1 MTKFSGK
8 SKSRAVKLGAA
19 AVSIVLACSMSVAT
33 LSASAF
39 TASGVKGDYY
49 TSFGSKSDVVKAGN
63 ALNEEISE
71 EGFVL
76 MKNNGVLP
84 LAASIQQGWSKRQ
97 TKVSVFGKASTNLL
111 IGGSGSGSGNTAGA
125 ATIKDSLELAGYDV
139 NDTLWNWYSGDVS
152 GANSYTRIS
161 GDQVTHGLA
170 TIETT
175 TAAFNEGKATF
186 EGSLSDYSDAA
197 VVVFARQGGEGIDL
211 PTSSVDGITLP
222 ENAEVGDELTLSE
235 NGNKTLKGR
244 TGEGRYLDHY
254 LELDED
260 EEALLDYVESKFD
273 KVIVVINSSNAM
285 EMTELQNDA
294 NVDGIVWVGG
304 PGNQGINAL
313 GRLLSGAVNF
323 SGRTVDLYASDY
335 SKIPAMANFADQH
348 TIGDDT
354 IAYYVPA
361 DNEDG
366 GQWVYGNVYLN
377 EDGSIYY
384 LNDGTGFGLS
394 RTNSGLAS
402 HGNVY
407 CKVEYEEDIF
417 VGYRY
422 YETYAADISEGGEE
436 WYKQNVVYPFGYG
449 LSYTT
454 FTQEVTATVNGAA
467 LNNQALT
474 GNETV
479 TVSVKVTNTGDYA
492 GKDVVQLYVAAPYDA
507 TNAPI
512 SKAVRTLVDFGKTDT
527 LQPDESQTLTFD
539 IKLQDLASY
548 DWSDANKNNHEGY
561 ELDRGSYTIT
571 AMKNSH
577 ESYGNSASAG
587 FRIEN
592 VVNYDTDS
600 VTGNDVENRFV
611 DYNWGTS
618 EEGNYSTVNETMN
631 IMNRAEGLDESAP
644 AKPTFDEMEASEDF
658 FVSLAAE
665 NKTVRYD
672 FTNDTKETPW
682 YYESV
687 PEGVSQVAEDAKN
700 REIEITWADMKGV
713 DKDDPLWDEFLNQ
726 FKFSELTAVIGQGAA
741 AAATVV
747 GKPGSTNSDGPSTIA
762 EVSYASECVIGATFN
777 KELANRMGAMIGE
790 EALWNGKSGWYGP
803 AMNTHRTPFSG
814 RNFEYYSEDPILA
827 GFMAANTVAGAESKG
842 LRCFIKHYAVNDCET
857 DKSAPSLVTWASEQA
872 LREIYLKPFEM
883 AIELGGASGIMTAF
897 SRVGAVSCAN
907 NYALVDCLARGEW
920 GFDGYMITDMFV
932 SSYMNV
938 DKMLRSGGVIPFTR
952 GTVEGV
958 YDAEDNMVYV
968 GELQENGIYTTEK
981 TIASPTQFMLV
992 RNAVKNTL
1000 YAALQSSEILGV
1012 SEGVGYDIDKVV
1024 NLDAIQGRNLGAT
1037 QQNSKFV
1044 GSVGVNSDIMDNL
1057 NGTVT
1062 YYELVSTLPAGLSF
1076 DSKTGLIT
1084 GTPTEAGEYTI
1095 IVRNYVDGW
1104 IAKEVAYDLSVVAAE
1119 GSTTPGGETTDTSE
1133 LESDIADLNDKIT
1146 DLQGKIDS
1154 MGGTEAPKADN
1165 GLAIAGIVIG
1175 VVGVVAAG
1183 AALAFVFLKKKD

>member
-422 YETYAADISEGGEE
+422 YDKKKTE
-436 WYKQNVVYPFGYG
+436 VLYPFGHG
-449 LSYTT
+449 LSYTEFVYSDLELSAEEISDEET
-454 FTQEVTATVNGAA
+454 LTVRM
-467 LNNQALT
+467 
-474 GNETV
+474 TV
-479 TVSVKVTNTGDYA
+479 KNVGTYR
-492 GKDVVQLYVAAPYDA
+492 GKEAIQLYVGEDHPKIIRPVKELRA
-507 TNAPI
+507 
-512 SKAVRTLVDFGKTDT
+512 FCKTE
-527 LQPDESQTLTFD
+527 LQPGESKPVEFV
-539 IKLQDLASY
+539 
-548 DWSDANKNNHEGY
+548 
-561 ELDRGSYTIT
+561 LDRRAFAY
-571 AMKNSH
+571 
-577 ESYGNSASAG
+577 
-587 FRIEN
+587 
-592 VVNYDTDS
+592 YD
-600 VTGNDVENRFV
+600 EK
-611 DYNWGTS
+611 
-618 EEGNYSTVNETMN
+618 
-631 IMNRAEGLDESAP
+631 AH
-644 AKPTFDEMEASEDF
+644 DF
-658 FVSLAAE
+658 L
-665 NKTVRYD
+665 
-672 FTNDTKETPW
+672 
-682 YYESV
+682 V
-687 PEGVSQVAEDAKN
+687 P
-700 REIEITWADMKGV
+700 
-713 DKDDPLWDEFLNQ
+713 P
-726 FKFSELTAVIGQGAA
+726 
-741 AAATVV
+741 
-747 GKPGSTNSDGPSTIA
+747 
-762 EVSYASECVIGATFN
+762 
-777 KELANRMGAMIGE
+777 
-790 EALWNGKSGWYGP
+790 
-803 AMNTHRTPFSG
+803 
-814 RNFEYYSEDPILA
+814 
-827 GFMAANTVAGAESKG
+827 
-842 LRCFIKHYAVNDCET
+842 
-857 DKSAPSLVTWASEQA
+857 
-872 LREIYLKPFEM
+872 
-883 AIELGGASGIMTAF
+883 
-897 SRVGAVSCAN
+897 
-907 NYALVDCLARGEW
+907 
-920 GFDGYMITDMFV
+920 
-932 SSYMNV
+932 
-938 DKMLRSGGVIPFTR
+938 
-952 GTVEGV
+952 
-958 YDAEDNMVYV
+958 
-968 GELQENGIYTTEK
+968 
-981 TIASPTQFMLV
+981 
-992 RNAVKNTL
+992 
-1000 YAALQSSEILGV
+1000 
-1012 SEGVGYDIDKVV
+1012 
-1024 NLDAIQGRNLGAT
+1024 
-1037 QQNSKFV
+1037 
-1044 GSVGVNSDIMDNL
+1044 
-1057 NGTVT
+1057 
-1062 YYELVSTLPAGLSF
+1062 
-1076 DSKTGLIT
+1076 
-1084 GTPTEAGEYTI
+1084 GEYTI
-1095 IVRNYVDGW
+1095 FIGSSSRDLRLTGKVLVRPSHFAPMTVTPHTSLCDLRDHPATRGFVEDMLAKASAARHGGKQPAETDYGMGEGAKAMIDAMIDEMTLCTIAGYMGLGDEQLNGLIAMLQGMIDG
-1104 IAKEVAYDLSVVAAE
+1104 
-1119 GSTTPGGETTDTSE
+1119 TTPPRFQNQE
-1133 LESDIADLNDKIT
+1133 
-1146 DLQGKIDS
+1146 
-1154 MGGTEAPKADN
+1154 
-1165 GLAIAGIVIG
+1165 
-1175 VVGVVAAG
+1175 
-1183 AALAFVFLKKKD
+1183 